1 MRFRATIKV
10 QEKPDDSQ
18 VRHTMKRLAAAWI
31 PLIALCAGF
40 GSAGRAWAQ
49 TADEYV
55 LILLDRSAS
64 MGDSAVTGAT
74 TPAFWDGAIAA
85 AQNWVQQDKQT
96 LKGDTRPTRGYAVW
110 TFLDDMCTCP
120 GNVCGCPNTQKNV
133 KQVWPLAATDCGAGG
148 SFESANDMCV
158 FPAGEAGDK
167 SYDLL
172 KNKVLPALTK
182 QRPGSHSN
190 TPLAESLCLAVE
202 KLQAS
207 AHDKP
212 KTLVLE
218 TDGGDSSSASA
229 CSGFGSVALP
239 GDAFSKKTEGWGL
252 TAGSWQDTFLRRTIR
267 IGRFPPRLDDPRANA
282 SQEKSAVNFGRGV
295 LLPGEK
301 LPATLQI
308 RADLHYA
315 ICDPASPSSSP
326 CAETD
331 RSADAPA
338 RELAAK
344 SGPKRPSIHPGEL
357 SFFKALAQGMP
368 NSSIREFVRVPA
380 SSLGMK
386 HKIAGDV
393 DDSGCVDEADL
404 QLMTSK
410 DVWFAR
416 AVAPAK
422 DAIRADLNRDGWVN
436 QKDASILLSTW
447 GKGCGKSAGKKPA
460 MPE

>member
-1 MRFRATIKV
+1 M
-10 QEKPDDSQ
+10 KPFPVTWIS
-18 VRHTMKRLAAAWI
+18 LIGLGAALF
-31 PLIALCAGF
+31 PT
-40 GSAGRAWAQ
+40 GRARAQ
-49 TADEYV
+49 AADEYV

-64 MGDSAVTGAT
+64 MGDAAVTGAA

-85 AQNWVQQDKQT
+85 AQSWVQQDKQT
-96 LKGDTRPTRGYAVW
+96 MKGDTRPTRAYALW
-110 TFLDDMCTCP
+110 TFFDDTCGQCP
-120 GNVCGCPNTQKNV
+120 GKVCGCPNTQKNV
-133 KQVWPLAATDCGAGG
+133 KQIWPLVATDCGAGG
-148 SFESANDMCV
+148 SFESATEMCL

-167 SYDLL
+167 AYDML

-182 QRPGSHSN
+182 QRPDSHSN
-190 TPLAESLCLAVE
+190 TPLAESLCFAVE
-202 KLQAS
+202 RLQIV

-212 KTLVLE
+212 KILVLE
-218 TDGGDSSSASA
+218 TDGGDSSSSTA
-229 CSGFGSVALP
+229 CSGFGSVPLP
-239 GDAFSKKTEGWGL
+239 GDVFSKKTEGWGL
-252 TAGSWQDTFLRRTIR
+252 TAGSWQDNFLRRTIR
-267 IGRFPPRLDDPRANA
+267 IGRFSPRPDDPKANA
-282 SQEKSAVNFGRGV
+282 SQERSAVNFGRGV

-308 RADLHYA
+308 HADLHYA

-326 CAETD
+326 CAEAD
-331 RSADAPA
+331 RSGDPPA
-338 RELAAK
+338 HELAAK
-344 SGPKRPSIHPGEL
+344 SGSKRPSIHPGEL

-368 NSSIREFVRVPA
+368 NSSVREFIRVPA

-393 DDSGCVDEADL
+393 DDSGCVDETDL

-422 DAIRADLNRDGWVN
+422 DAIRADLNHDGWVN